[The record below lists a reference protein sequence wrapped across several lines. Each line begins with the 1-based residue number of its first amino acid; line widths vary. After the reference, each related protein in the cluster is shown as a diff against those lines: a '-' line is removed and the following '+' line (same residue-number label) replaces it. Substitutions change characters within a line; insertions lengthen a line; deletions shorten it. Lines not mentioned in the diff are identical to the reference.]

1 MTDILF
7 SAPAER
13 NRQPILEV
21 LLRVLPEQGHG
32 LEIASGTGQHIVHVA
47 EALPDWQW
55 QPSDSDPDQRRSIS
69 GRIAQA
75 GLSNLLPPLDL
86 DVLEPWVVLPVD
98 AIIVANLLHIS
109 APETLPALFEGAE
122 AVLEH
127 CSVQTFFRPLIADD
141 SAFVAPMNV
150 ASRIDRVEPEFRQLM
165 PPAVQALLQHSSTH
179 VGAAHSPNTR
189 GLLDFCREVA
199 PAELTGGGGHAR

>member
-55 QPSDSDPDQRRSIS
+55 QPSDPDPEQRRSIS

-86 DVLEPWVVLPVD
+86 DVLEPWAVLPVD

-122 AVLEH
+122 AVLRPGGIMH
-127 CSVQTFFRPLIADD
+127 VYGPFRRNGAQTSD
-141 SAFVAPMNV
+141 SNAAFE
-150 ASRIDRVEPEFRQLM
+150 ASLRKRNPAWGIRDLERVIQ
-165 PPAVQALLQHSSTH
+165 
-179 VGAAHSPNTR
+179 VGAKN
-189 GLLDFCREVA
+189 GLVNLEVNDM
-199 PAELTGGGGHAR
+199 PANNFSLVFERS